1 MLILFSK
8 EKKEVDYKTK
18 EKINIFILILP
29 WLIILFIFWLEP
41 LIYSGYLSLTDY
53 KTLTNKSNF
62 IGLANYSKMFK
73 DELFW
78 KSLWNTTYFT
88 LITVPVTL
96 SISLVLAEVINNK
109 VKKLRTFLQS
119 TYFLPSITSLVVV
132 SLIFTNLYSQ
142 NGYIYSLLK
151 MLNLTSSN
159 NGLLLNQST
168 AMNSI
173 IAMDVWLSVGYYMVL
188 FLAGMQTIS
197 VDLYDNAKLSGA
209 SFWQQFRYI
218 TLPGLKN
225 TIAFVLMI
233 DLIKS
238 FQIFIEILIMT
249 KGGPLNSTTTMV
261 YYIFDNAFNKADMM
275 GYASAIAYFLFFV
288 LLIFSF
294 VQFKLAEKR

>member
-1 MLILFSK
+1 VENKI
-8 EKKEVDYKTK
+8 K
-18 EKINIFILILP
+18 EKINIFILVLP
-29 WLIILFIFWLEP
+29 WLLILFIFWLEP

-53 KTLTNKSNF
+53 KTLTNEAKF
-62 IGLANYSKMFK
+62 IGFHNYIKMFQ

-78 KSLWNTTYFT
+78 KALWNTTYFT
-88 LITVPVTL
+88 LITVPVTI
-96 SISLVLAEVINNK
+96 SISLVLAEVINSKSKK
-109 VKKLRTFLQS
+109 VRTFFQS
-119 TYFLPSITSLVVV
+119 AYFLPSITSLVVV

-142 NGYIYSLLK
+142 NGYILTLLK
-151 MLNLTSSN
+151 MLNLTSINS
-159 NGLLLNQST
+159 GLLLNQAT

-197 VDLYDNAKLSGA
+197 IDLYDNAKLSGA
-209 SFWQQFRYI
+209 TFWQRFRFI
-218 TLPGLKN
+218 TLPGLKS
-225 TIAFVLMI
+225 TIAFILMI

-249 KGGPLNSTTTMV
+249 KGGPLYSTTTMV
-261 YYIFDNAFNKADMM
+261 YYIFNNAFNKADMM

-294 VQFKLAEKR
+294 VQFKLAEKK

>member
-1 MLILFSK
+1 M
-8 EKKEVDYKTK
+8 DYKTK

-29 WLIILFIFWLEP
+29 WLIVLSIFWLEP

>member
-1 MLILFSK
+1 MENKI
-8 EKKEVDYKTK
+8 K
-18 EKINIFILILP
+18 EKINIFILVLP
-29 WLIILFIFWLEP
+29 WLLILFIFWLEP

-53 KTLTNKSNF
+53 KTLTNEAKF
-62 IGLANYSKMFK
+62 IGFHNYIKMFQ

-78 KSLWNTTYFT
+78 KALWNTTYFT
-88 LITVPVTL
+88 LITVPVTI
-96 SISLVLAEVINNK
+96 SISLVLAEVINSKSKK
-109 VKKLRTFLQS
+109 VRTFFQS
-119 TYFLPSITSLVVV
+119 AYFLPSITSLVVV

-142 NGYIYSLLK
+142 NGYILTLLK
-151 MLNLTSSN
+151 MLNLTSINS
-159 NGLLLNQST
+159 GLLLNQAT

-197 VDLYDNAKLSGA
+197 IDLYDNAKLSGA
-209 SFWQQFRYI
+209 TFWQRFRFI
-218 TLPGLKN
+218 TLPGLKS
-225 TIAFVLMI
+225 TIAFILMI

-249 KGGPLNSTTTMV
+249 KGGPLYSTTTMV

-294 VQFKLAEKR
+294 VQFKLAEKK

>member
-1 MLILFSK
+1 
-8 EKKEVDYKTK
+8 VDYKTK
-18 EKINIFILILP
+18 EKFNIFILILP
-29 WLIILFIFWLEP
+29 WLIVLSIFWLEP

-119 TYFLPSITSLVVV
+119 SYFLPSITSLVVV

>member
-1 MLILFSK
+1 M
-8 EKKEVDYKTK
+8 DYKTK

-29 WLIILFIFWLEP
+29 WLIVLSIFWLEP

-218 TLPGLKN
+218 TIPGLKN

>member
-1 MLILFSK
+1 M
-8 EKKEVDYKTK
+8 DYKTK

-29 WLIILFIFWLEP
+29 WLIVLLIFWLEP

>member
-1 MLILFSK
+1 
-8 EKKEVDYKTK
+8 
-18 EKINIFILILP
+18 
-29 WLIILFIFWLEP
+29 
-41 LIYSGYLSLTDY
+41 
-53 KTLTNKSNF
+53 
-62 IGLANYSKMFK
+62 
-73 DELFW
+73 
-78 KSLWNTTYFT
+78 
-88 LITVPVTL
+88 
-96 SISLVLAEVINNK
+96 
-109 VKKLRTFLQS
+109 
-119 TYFLPSITSLVVV
+119 
-132 SLIFTNLYSQ
+132 
-142 NGYIYSLLK
+142 